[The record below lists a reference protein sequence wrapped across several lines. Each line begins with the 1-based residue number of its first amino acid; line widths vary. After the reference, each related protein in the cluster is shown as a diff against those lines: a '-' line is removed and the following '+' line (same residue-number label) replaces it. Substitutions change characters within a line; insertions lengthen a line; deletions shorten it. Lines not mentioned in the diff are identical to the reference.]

1 MDSMPHAIPW
11 FSERGEV
18 RLKLGR
24 FNSYVRYGTFYWVM
38 SPYLMHNDHDRAE
51 TKETPLLLDL
61 DGNHP
66 L

>member
-51 TKETPLLLDL
+51 TKETPLLLEAMK
-61 DGNHP
+61 
-66 L
+66 